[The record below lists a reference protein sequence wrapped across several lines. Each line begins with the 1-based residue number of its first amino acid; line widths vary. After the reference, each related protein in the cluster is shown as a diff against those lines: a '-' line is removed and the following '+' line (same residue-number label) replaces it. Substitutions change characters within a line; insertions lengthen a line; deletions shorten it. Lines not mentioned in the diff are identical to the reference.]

1 LREVKEMQKLG
12 LNELRER
19 FLSFFESK
27 GHLRLPSFSLVP
39 QNDPSILLINAGMT
53 PLKPYFTGQEV
64 PPRKRVTTCQK
75 CIRTPDIENVGK
87 TARHATFFEMLGN
100 FSFGDYFKK
109 EAISWAWEFVTQDLE
124 IPKDKLWVTIYED
137 DDEAFEI
144 WNKDIGLPPERIV
157 RMGKDNNFWEHG
169 TGPCGPCSEIYFDR
183 GADKGCGKPDCKVGC
198 DCDRYIEFWN
208 LVFTQFNR
216 DENGNYSR
224 LEKKNID
231 TGMGLERLA
240 VIMQDVNNLFEVD
253 TVRNI
258 LNYVCKTAGVEYGKS
273 EKDDISIRVIT
284 DHIRSTTM
292 MVSDGIVPSNE
303 GRGYVLRRLLRRAAR
318 HGRLLGIDKPF
329 LYDVATVVIDE
340 SKDAYPEL
348 EEKKDYIRKVIKT
361 EEERFE
367 ATVDQGLSILNEY
380 IKETKS
386 ANSRVLSGS
395 MVFKLHDTYGFPL
408 DLTREIAEENGLS
421 IDEEGFK
428 EEMAEQKRKAR
439 EALKGR
445 ESSAWAQDTHAGLAK
460 DIKTEF
466 VGYSEVQS
474 DSKIVYIIKDD
485 SIVESAGEGEQVTI
499 ILDKTPFYAES
510 GGQVGDT
517 GYIEAPTGIVRVEDC
532 KKAGDGNH
540 LHYGIVEKGF
550 IESGSE
556 VKAKINVRRRMA
568 IARNHTATHLLHK
581 ALRNVLGDHVNQAGS
596 LVEPDRLRFDFT
608 HFSAMTYE
616 ELKKVENEVNS
627 KILDNLTVST
637 EEMDIETA
645 KKQGATALFGEKYG
659 DVVRVVK
666 IGDYS
671 MELCGGTHLGATSQ
685 AGFIKVL
692 GESGVAAGVR
702 RIEALTGEAAL
713 KYFNEREALLNE
725 VAAVLKTSPQDT
737 LKRIEALHTD
747 IKNAEKE
754 IEQLRSKLVSSSID
768 DVLSKAV
775 EIKGIKVAIARFDQ
789 LDLEALRNTGDVIKN
804 KLGSGVVV
812 LASAYGGKVSFVATA
827 TKDVVAKGIHCG
839 NIIREVAKAT
849 GGGGG
854 GRPDMAQAG
863 GKDVSKINEA
873 LQYAPKVIESQL

>member
-1 LREVKEMQKLG
+1 MQKLG

-53 PLKPYFTGQEV
+53 PLKPYFTGQEI

-87 TARHATFFEMLGN
+87 TARHGTFFEMLGN
-100 FSFGDYFKK
+100 FSFGDYFKN
-109 EAISWAWEFVTQDLE
+109 EAISWAWEFVTKDIE
-124 IPKDKLWVTIYED
+124 IPEDRLWVSIYEE

-144 WNKDIGLPPERIV
+144 WNKVVGLPPERIV
-157 RMGKDNNFWEHG
+157 RMGKKDNFWEHG

-183 GADKGCGKPDCKVGC
+183 GADKGCGSPDCKVGC

-216 DENGNYSR
+216 DEDGNYTR

-292 MVSDGIVPSNE
+292 MVSDGIIPSNE

-329 LYDVATVVIDE
+329 LFDVATVVIEE
-340 SKDAYPEL
+340 SKNAYPEL

-367 ATVDQGLSILNEY
+367 ATIDQGLSILNEY
-380 IKETKS
+380 IRETKNAGS
-386 ANSRVLSGS
+386 EILSGS

-439 EALKGR
+439 EALKSK
-445 ESSAWAQDTHAGLAK
+445 ESSAWAQDAHTGLAK
-460 DIKTEF
+460 DIRTEF
-466 VGYSEVQS
+466 LGYKEVQS
-474 DSKIVYIIKDD
+474 DSRIIYIIKDD
-485 SIVESAGEGEQVTI
+485 DVVENAQEGENVTV
-499 ILDKTPFYAES
+499 ILDRTPFYAES

-517 GYIEAPTGIVRVEDC
+517 GIIESETGLIRVEDC
-532 KKAGDGNH
+532 KKSGDGKY
-540 LHYGIVEKGF
+540 LHYGVVEKGI

-556 VKAKINVRRRMA
+556 VRAKIDVKRRMA
-568 IARNHTATHLLHK
+568 IARNHTATHLLQK

-608 HFSAMTYE
+608 HFSALTHE
-616 ELKKVENEVNS
+616 ELKRVEDEVNG

-637 EEMDIETA
+637 EEMDIESA

-659 DVVRVVK
+659 DIVRVVK

-671 MELCGGTHLGATSQ
+671 MELCGGTHLGTTSQ

-713 KYFNEREALLNE
+713 KYFNEREAMLNE
-725 VAAVLKTSPQDT
+725 VAAALKTSPQDAVR
-737 LKRIEALHTD
+737 RIESLNTD

-754 IEQLRSKLVSSSID
+754 IEQLRSKLINSSID

-775 EIKGIKVAIARFDQ
+775 EIKGVKVAVARFDQ

-812 LASAYGGKVSFVATA
+812 LGSAYGGKVSFVVTA
-827 TKDVVAKGIHCG
+827 TKDVVGKGIHCG
-839 NIIREVAKAT
+839 NIIREVAKVT

-863 GKDVSKINEA
+863 GKDASKINEA
-873 LQYAPKVIESQL
+873 LQYAPKVIENQL